1 MVEVGLAETVAPE
14 AGDRPVEGDQE
25 KVLEAMD
32 ELAVSETELPLQI
45 DGVKGAIDTVGLGL
59 IVTIN

>member
-1 MVEVGLAETVAPE
+1 VADGLAETVAPE
-14 AGDRPVEGDQE
+14 AGESPVVGDHE

-45 DGVKGAIDTVGLGL
+45 DGVKGTTDTDGLGL
-59 IVTIN
+59 IVTTN